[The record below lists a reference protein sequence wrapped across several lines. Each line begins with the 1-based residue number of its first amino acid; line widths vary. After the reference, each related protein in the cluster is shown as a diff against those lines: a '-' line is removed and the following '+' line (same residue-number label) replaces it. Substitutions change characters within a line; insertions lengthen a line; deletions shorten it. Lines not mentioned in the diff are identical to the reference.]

1 MVLTGY
7 FPYRLGW
14 GRFSCMTCI
23 YNSPKVWATI
33 KKYFPERV
41 TPIAGYEDEFG
52 CTISRQKINVVDL
65 SATAEAFDITDLDA
79 LAQARQREYVLP
91 IFTPEGKAW
100 QLPAG
105 AFVTEGCGSV

>member
-1 MVLTGY
+1 
-7 FPYRLGW
+7 
-14 GRFSCMTCI
+14 MTCI

-33 KKYFPERV
+33 RKYFPERV